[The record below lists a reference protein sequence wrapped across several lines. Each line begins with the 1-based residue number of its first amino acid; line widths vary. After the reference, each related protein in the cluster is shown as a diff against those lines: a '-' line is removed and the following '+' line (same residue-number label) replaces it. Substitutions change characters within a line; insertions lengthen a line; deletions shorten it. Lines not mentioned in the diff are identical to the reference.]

1 MLYDDHGMPPLF
13 WLDAAAL
20 AFSALVA
27 TSLLIAALGS
37 RSRSLLTL
45 SFSLFAGVS
54 ALWALSSLLLKLS
67 LWAGQGNPALL
78 SELAALFL
86 ALQGPLL
93 LAFAAR
99 FRGGRTRLTDRAAL
113 GGLAVL
119 AALSVPLFRHQVVF
133 NQHLTPNGT
142 TMFEVT
148 ALGALTAVVP
158 ATFLLW
164 SLVVLVRDR
173 RTRRDPFMALSVLL
187 LFGGLVLGGLIGVP
201 FPVLAFAN
209 AVSVSLLGYGLMAR
223 QVFNPLRD
231 SAEVLRERARRMEL
245 LASIGRK
252 ATAILELDELLQQ
265 AVSLIT
271 QAFDYYNVS
280 ILLVEGEELVLRA
293 SAQESFRK
301 YDNQLRLRIDG
312 KGLTAW
318 VAVHGEPLLVPE
330 VGKDPRYF
338 KHDPEVRTRSELAVP
353 LKVKERVIGVLD
365 VQSVEPAAFVPLDLY
380 TLQTVADQ
388 LAITVENVRLY
399 AETRQRAERL
409 ALVNRVAAA
418 AGATLRLD
426 DLMATVY
433 REVSA
438 VFRADAFF
446 IALYDPAAEELD
458 FRLQMDE
465 GILEPRV
472 RQPLGKGLSALVIR
486 QRKPLLIREFQQER
500 ARLPIPDLWGTMK
513 LPSSWLGV
521 PMQIGE
527 RVIGLLSVQ
536 AYRPR
541 AYGEEE
547 QMLLATL
554 ADQVAVAVENA
565 RLFET
570 AQSDLEERR
579 QAEEKFRNL
588 AEQSPN
594 MIFIHRSGQ
603 VAYANARCE
612 EMTGYSREEFYAPGF
627 DFMSLVAPEF
637 VPLVR
642 ENFARHLR
650 GEEVPPYEYSLLA
663 KDGKRLEAILNS
675 RLIHYGGDAAILGT
689 ITDITNRKR
698 TERLL
703 QALNAAALAMEQALS
718 LEEIL
723 PTAGTELRKLGFQ
736 TLVLLRD
743 DSSDCLRLAYLG
755 QDPDLV
761 GQVES
766 LTGLQVKGFVLP
778 LDRAGSYRRVM
789 LERRAELW
797 EGLASVQEVLP
808 EAQRHLAPLIVQK
821 ARLHKSIAA
830 PLVVGESAI
839 GVLSMYAAE
848 LTEEDVPAVTAFANQ
863 IAAAWRK
870 ARLMQ
875 DLESSLE
882 QLKRTQEQLVQ
893 SQKMEA
899 IGRLAG
905 GIAHDFNN
913 LLTGIG
919 GYTELLLS
927 RFPSPGAVRSDLEE
941 IKRATSKAGS
951 LTRQLLAFSRKQV
964 LQPKLLDLNEVIA
977 GREKMLH
984 RLLGEHIELIT
995 VLSPGLGRVR
1005 ADPLQVEQ
1013 VIMNLAINGGDAM
1026 PRGGRLILE
1035 TANVELARVQERDG
1049 TEVQAGSYVMIAVSD
1064 TGAGMDADTQSRL
1077 FEPFFTTKAMGKGTG
1092 LGLSTVYGIVKQSGG
1107 YIEVYSKPGFGSTFK
1122 VFLARAEESPPAAR
1136 TGSLIELDPRGTE
1149 TVLLVEDEP
1158 VVRDLVRRVLAG
1170 LGYTVLQASEAE
1182 QALELGRKL
1191 EGPLHLLV
1199 SDVVLPGMNGCE
1211 LGRRLRQMRSELR
1224 ALYISGY
1231 TSSAIIQ
1238 RGILEPGV
1246 PFLQKPFSP
1255 ETLARKVREVLDA

>member
-1 MLYDDHGMPPLF
+1 MPLLF
-13 WLDAAAL
+13 WLDTAAL
-20 AFSALVA
+20 ACSALVA
-27 TSLLIAALGS
+27 ASLLLAALGS
-37 RSRSLLTL
+37 GSRSPLTL
-45 SFSLFAGVS
+45 SFAFFAGAS
-54 ALWALSSLLLKLS
+54 SLWALSSLLLKLS
-67 LWAGQGNPALL
+67 LWAGLGNPPLA

-86 ALQGPLL
+86 GLQGPLL
-93 LAFAAR
+93 LAFAVR
-99 FRGGRTRLTDRAAL
+99 FRGGRTRLEDRAVL
-113 GGLAVL
+113 GGLSVL
-119 AALSVPLFRHQVVF
+119 AALSVPLFMHRLVL
-133 NQHLTPNGT
+133 NQRLSPNGT
-142 TMFEVT
+142 TLFDVT
-148 ALGALTAVVP
+148 PLGLLTAAVP
-158 ATFLLW
+158 AAFLLW
-164 SLVVLVRDR
+164 SLVVLLRDR
-173 RTRRDPFMALSVLL
+173 HALRAPFMALSVVL
-187 LFGGLVLGGLIGVP
+187 LFAGLLLGGLIGVP
-201 FPVLAFAN
+201 FPVLAFTTML
-209 AVSVSLLGYGLMAR
+209 SVSLLGYGLIAR
-223 QVFNPLRD
+223 QVFNPLKD
-231 SAEVLRERARRMEL
+231 SAAVLQERARRMEL
-245 LASIGRK
+245 LAGVGRK
-252 ATAILELDELLQQ
+252 ATAILELDELLHQ
-265 AVSLIT
+265 AVSLINES
-271 QAFDYYNVS
+271 FNYFNVS
-280 ILLVEGEELVLRA
+280 ILLVEGDELVLRA
-293 SAQESFRK
+293 SAQEALRK
-301 YDNQLRLRIDG
+301 HENRFRLRVG
-312 KGLTAW
+312 AAGLTAW
-318 VAVHGEPLLVPE
+318 VAARGEPLLVAD
-330 VGKDPRYF
+330 VSKDPRYV
-338 KHDPEVRTRSELAVP
+338 KCDPDVATRSELSVP
-353 LKVKERVIGVLD
+353 IKVKERVIGVLD
-365 VQSVEPAAFVPLDLY
+365 VQSAEPAAFAPLDLY
-380 TLQTVADQ
+380 TLQAVADQ

-399 AETRQRAERL
+399 AETRQKAERL
-409 ALVNRVAAA
+409 AVVNRIAAA

-426 DLMATVY
+426 DLMASVY

-446 IALYDPAAEELD
+446 IALYDPATEELD

-465 GILEPRV
+465 GVLEPRV
-472 RQPLGKGLSALVIR
+472 RQPLGQGLAALVIR
-486 QRKPLLIREFQQER
+486 QKRPLLIREFQQER

-521 PMQIGE
+521 PMRIGD

-547 QMLLATL
+547 QMLLVTL

-570 AQSDLEERR
+570 AQTELEERR

-594 MIFIHRSGQ
+594 MIFINRSGR

-612 EMTGYSREEFYAPGF
+612 EIMGYTREEFYGPGF
-627 DFMSLVAPEF
+627 DFMSLIAPEY

-642 ENFARHLR
+642 DNFARHLR
-650 GEEVPPYEYSLLA
+650 GEEVPPYEFALLT
-663 KDGKRLEAILNS
+663 KGGKRLDTILNT
-675 RLIHYGGDAAILGT
+675 RLIHYGGEAAILGT
-689 ITDITNRKR
+689 VTDITNRKR

-703 QALNAAALAMEQALS
+703 QALNAAALAMERALS
-718 LEEIL
+718 LEEVL
-723 PTAGTELRKLGFQ
+723 PTAGAELRKLGFQ
-736 TLVLLRD
+736 TAVFLND
-743 DSSDCLRLAYLG
+743 DSGSSMRLAYLS
-755 QDPDLV
+755 QDPEVISQL
-761 GQVES
+761 ER
-766 LTGLQVKGFVLP
+766 LTGQRVKDFLLP
-778 LDRAGSYRRVM
+778 VERAERYRRV
-789 LERRAELW
+789 LAERRAELS
-797 EGLASVQEVLP
+797 EGLAAVQEVLP
-808 EAQRHLAPLIVQK
+808 EELRHLAPDIARK
-821 ARLHKSIAA
+821 AAIYQSIAA
-830 PLVVGESAI
+830 PLVVGEAAI
-839 GVLSMYAAE
+839 GVLAVHAPE
-848 LTEEDVPAVTAFANQ
+848 LTEEDVPAVTAFAHQ

-875 DLESSLE
+875 DLENSLE

-927 RFPSPGAVRSDLEE
+927 RFPSPGAVRSDLEQ
-941 IKRATSKAGS
+941 IKRATSRAGS

-977 GREKMLH
+977 GMEKMLQ
-984 RLLGEHIELIT
+984 RLLGEHIELVT

-1049 TEVQAGSYVMIAVSD
+1049 SEVQPGSYVMIAVSD
-1064 TGAGMDADTQSRL
+1064 TGAGMDAATQSRL
-1077 FEPFFTTKAMGKGTG
+1077 FEPFFTTKEMGKGTG
-1092 LGLSTVYGIVKQSGG
+1092 LGLSTVYGIVRQSGG

-1122 VFLARAEESPPAAR
+1122 VFLARAEEGSPADR

-1158 VVRDLVRRVLAG
+1158 VVRDLMRQVLAG
-1170 LGYTVLQASEAE
+1170 LGYTVLQAGEAE
-1182 QALELGRKL
+1182 QALGVCRQLQ
-1191 EGPLHLLV
+1191 GPLHLLV

-1211 LGRRLRQMRSELR
+1211 LGRRLRQLRAETR

-1231 TSSAIIQ
+1231 TASAISQ

-1255 ETLARKVREVLDA
+1255 EILARKVREVLDG

>member
-1 MLYDDHGMPPLF
+1 
-13 WLDAAAL
+13 
-20 AFSALVA
+20 V
-27 TSLLIAALGS
+27 
-37 RSRSLLTL
+37 
-45 SFSLFAGVS
+45 
-54 ALWALSSLLLKLS
+54 
-67 LWAGQGNPALL
+67 
-78 SELAALFL
+78 
-86 ALQGPLL
+86 
-93 LAFAAR
+93 
-99 FRGGRTRLTDRAAL
+99 
-113 GGLAVL
+113 
-119 AALSVPLFRHQVVF
+119 
-133 NQHLTPNGT
+133 
-142 TMFEVT
+142 
-148 ALGALTAVVP
+148 
-158 ATFLLW
+158 
-164 SLVVLVRDR
+164 
-173 RTRRDPFMALSVLL
+173 
-187 LFGGLVLGGLIGVP
+187 
-201 FPVLAFAN
+201 
-209 AVSVSLLGYGLMAR
+209 
-223 QVFNPLRD
+223 
-231 SAEVLRERARRMEL
+231 
-245 LASIGRK
+245 
-252 ATAILELDELLQQ
+252 
-265 AVSLIT
+265 
-271 QAFDYYNVS
+271 
-280 ILLVEGEELVLRA
+280 
-293 SAQESFRK
+293 
-301 YDNQLRLRIDG
+301 
-312 KGLTAW
+312 
-318 VAVHGEPLLVPE
+318 
-330 VGKDPRYF
+330 
-338 KHDPEVRTRSELAVP
+338 
-353 LKVKERVIGVLD
+353 
-365 VQSVEPAAFVPLDLY
+365 
-380 TLQTVADQ
+380 
-388 LAITVENVRLY
+388 
-399 AETRQRAERL
+399 
-409 ALVNRVAAA
+409 VNRIAAA
-418 AGATLRLD
+418 AGSTLRLD

-446 IALYDPAAEELD
+446 IALYDSAAEELD
-458 FRLQMDE
+458 FRLQIDE
-465 GILEPRV
+465 GVLEPRV
-472 RQPLGKGLSALVIR
+472 RQPLGQGLSALVIR
-486 QRKPLLIREFQQER
+486 QKRPLLIREFQQER

-521 PMQIGE
+521 PMRIGE

-547 QMLLATL
+547 QMLLVTL

-570 AQSDLEERR
+570 AQTELEERR

-594 MIFIHRSGQ
+594 MIFIHRAGR

-612 EMTGYSREEFYAPGF
+612 EIMGYAREEFYAPGF
-627 DFMSLVAPEF
+627 DFMSLIAPEY
-637 VPLVR
+637 VPMVR

-650 GEEVPPYEYSLLA
+650 GGEVPPYEYALLA
-663 KDGKRLEAILNS
+663 KDGKRLEAILNT
-675 RLIHYGGDAAILGT
+675 RLIHYGGEAAILGT
-689 ITDITNRKR
+689 VTDITNRKR

-718 LEEIL
+718 LEEVL
-723 PTAGTELRKLGFQ
+723 PTAGAELRKLGFQ
-736 TLVLLRD
+736 TAVFLND
-743 DSSDCLRLAYLG
+743 DSGSSMRLAYLS
-755 QDPDLV
+755 QDPEVVSQL
-761 GQVES
+761 ER
-766 LTGLQVKGFVLP
+766 LTGQQLKDFLLP
-778 LDRAGSYRRVM
+778 VERAERYRRV
-789 LERRAELW
+789 LAERRAELR
-797 EGLASVQEVLP
+797 EGVAAVQEVLP
-808 EAQRHLAPLIVQK
+808 EELRHLAPDIAQK
-821 ARLHKSIAA
+821 AAIYKSIAA
-830 PLVVGESAI
+830 PLVIGEAAI
-839 GVLSMYAAE
+839 GVLTVHAPE

-941 IKRATSKAGS
+941 IKRATSRAGS

-977 GREKMLH
+977 GMEKMLQ
-984 RLLGEHIELIT
+984 RLLGEHIELVT
-995 VLSPGLGRVR
+995 VLSSGLGRVR

-1049 TEVQAGSYVMIAVSD
+1049 TEVLPGSYVMVAVSD
-1064 TGAGMDADTQSRL
+1064 TGAGMDAATQSRL
-1077 FEPFFTTKAMGKGTG
+1077 FEPFFTTKEMGKGTG

-1122 VFLARAEESPPAAR
+1122 VFLARAEEGSPAAR

-1170 LGYTVLQASEAE
+1170 LGYTVLQAGEAE
-1182 QALELGRKL
+1182 QALELCQQL
-1191 EGPLHLLV
+1191 QGPLHLLV

-1211 LGRRLRQMRSELR
+1211 LGRRVRQLRSEIR

-1231 TSSAIIQ
+1231 TASAISQ